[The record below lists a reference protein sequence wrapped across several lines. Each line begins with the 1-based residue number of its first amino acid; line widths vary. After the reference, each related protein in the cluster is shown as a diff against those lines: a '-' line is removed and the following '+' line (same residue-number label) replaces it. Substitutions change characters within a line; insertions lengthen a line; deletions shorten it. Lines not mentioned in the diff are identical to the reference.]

1 MSELAKPEKIAEID
15 SIRGHEL
22 DPEEAHERLAELLGD
37 EDPDVRAEAAAAVW
51 EHSDNVGLV
60 GRALELS
67 TKDASPRVRAK
78 CLTALGRVLYEG
90 SLAGADE
97 SSYQPDAFLGEPS
110 AETFKTV
117 RAHLVAVASDD
128 KRTLDERRFA
138 LEGLGFLGD
147 DAAIAALIESFW
159 KRSEPAARLS
169 AVFAMGR
176 SGHPRFGST
185 IQEAL
190 GSSDAELKLQAIWAA
205 GEAEIQG
212 ARDPL
217 AGIAQRS
224 RDREERFAAIEALAR
239 LGGETTAQVLLALAE
254 RDQDPEIREAA
265 ATGLE
270 ELALLDAMDEEE
282 EEDSDEDQ

>member
-1 MSELAKPEKIAEID
+1 LSELAKPEKIAEID

-22 DPEEAHERLAELLGD
+22 DPEEAHARLGELLSD
-37 EDPDVRAEAAAAVW
+37 EDAEVRAEAAAAVW
-51 EHSDNVGLV
+51 EHADNAELV
-60 GRALELS
+60 EQALELS
-67 TKDASPRVRAK
+67 TKDDSPRVRAK

-97 SSYQPDAFLGEPS
+97 PSYQPDAFLGEPS
-110 AETFKTV
+110 AETFKKV
-117 RAHLVAVASDD
+117 RAHLQGVASDE

-147 DAAIAALIESFW
+147 DAAIAKLIESFW
-159 KRSEPAARLS
+159 KRPEPAARLS

-176 SGHPRFGST
+176 SGHPRFGAA

-190 GSSDAELKLQAIWAA
+190 ASSEPELKLQAIWAA

-212 ARDPL
+212 ARAPL
-217 AGIAQRS
+217 AGIAERS

-239 LGGETTAQVLLALAE
+239 LGGETTAQVLLAIAE
-254 RDQDPEIREAA
+254 GDKDPEIREAA

-270 ELALLDAMDEEE
+270 ELALLDAMEEEE
-282 EEDSDEDQ
+282 EEDSDEDE

>member
-51 EHSDNVGLV
+51 EHSDDGGLV
-60 GRALELS
+60 ERALELS

-97 SSYQPDAFLGEPS
+97 ASYQPDAFLGEPT
-110 AETFKTV
+110 AETFKKV
-117 RAHLVAVASDD
+117 RAHLVGVASDD

-176 SGHPRFGST
+176 SGHPRFGAT